1 MQNARSNNIEP
12 GSDYVPGGK
21 PLTGRKVALIFAGFV
36 ATFLAANAVMATNAI
51 TSFGGLESKSSF
63 REGVQYDRQIAA
75 ARAQD
80 ERGWNV
86 SAHVDRAADGRVA
99 IDVQPRDKA
108 GQPLVGY
115 AAKARLAHPADMR
128 RDVEATLSEK
138 APGVYAASVEA
149 PDGGYTLVIDIEKN
163 GETLFKSRNRV
174 RLGG

>member
-1 MQNARSNNIEP
+1 MQNARRDIPAE
-12 GSDYVPGGK
+12 SDYVPGGK

-36 ATFLAANAVMATNAI
+36 ATFLTANAIMATSAVQ
-51 TSFGGLESKSSF
+51 TFGGLVTKSSF
-63 REGVQYDRQIAA
+63 REGVQYDKQIAA

-80 ERGWNV
+80 ERGWR
-86 SAHVDRAADGRVA
+86 VDARVNRAADGRVA

-115 AAKARLAHPADMR
+115 VAKARLSHPADMR
-128 RDVEATLSEK
+128 RDVAATLAETS
-138 APGVYAASVEA
+138 PGVYAASVEA

-163 GETLFKSRNRV
+163 GETLFKSNNRV